1 MTDFNALIPDMSRWN
16 NGAGIDVDGWICG
29 SGTFQL
35 AIGYS
40 RIFWPKFVEFEGLV
54 LRVGSFTAETV
65 AGFMQQSKGD
75 KSSVEAVINHI
86 HIETIHG
93 ATDDASRER
102 LVFLGNLLKDIYSVK
117 LAHDFPHRVFEV
129 LFDDSFKEHL
139 IDYQLTFFQ
148 KR

>member
-1 MTDFNALIPDMSRWN
+1 MTDFNILIPELSRWN

-35 AIGYS
+35 AVGYS
-40 RIFWPKFVEFEGLV
+40 RIFWPKFIEFEGLI
-54 LRVGSFTAETV
+54 LREGSFSAETV
-65 AGFMQQSKGD
+65 RGFTEQTKGD
-75 KSSVEAVINHI
+75 KPSVEAVINHI

-93 ATDDASRER
+93 GADDVSRER

-117 LAHDFPHRVFEV
+117 LAHDFPSRVFEV
-129 LFDDSFKEHL
+129 LFDDSFKEYL